1 MWCKYIVFVSLITA
15 DLLFPASCSSEQG
28 VKIFEADL
36 TSGSSKIT
44 KASNAKVCYMRTL
57 GTNRGSEKCNLQGVI
72 RITFPPS
79 INGKQNCRLNMKCD
93 QPVSKKWMATSRGK
107 VSFKDLH
114 TLLTAAAC
122 WKEQIGSDQTHKYF
136 IFAPHRENS

>member
-79 INGKQNCRLNMKCD
+79 INGKHCDQCHYTACSTSTLICIAMKC
-93 QPVSKKWMATSRGK
+93 VLAIVT
-107 VSFKDLH
+107 
-114 TLLTAAAC
+114 
-122 WKEQIGSDQTHKYF
+122 
-136 IFAPHRENS
+136 